1 MNLVN
6 LNIFLDTNIFI
17 RANYNIY
24 SSNFLILRNYLIK
37 SSSKLFL
44 PKIVLDEIEHHFKNN
59 LSEKVKKFNEAKKDI
74 KILLPELNKYE
85 TDLNLNIENEWEK
98 YKKKLLKLL
107 FIKDNQILPSEGI
120 FLEELINRSILRKKP
135 SDGNGG
141 QFRDTLIWLTII
153 NFVEKSNSNC
163 IFISENTKDF
173 ADNNTLELHD
183 ELELD
188 LPKKAN
194 NFKYFKN
201 LNSFNESVA
210 KKVDLINFDWLIK
223 IIEKDKIYSLIE
235 EEISKNYFAEVS
247 NYIHRKFPN
256 LIAKSSLNLAE
267 ILIEFD
273 TDIYIYQM
281 DETEKLISISSR
293 GTIELDAE
301 VLDEDD
307 PRLFQLDPYEIYS
320 FSDHYSSHKIFPVEY
335 ECFLHLRIIE
345 EDFIDEYEMSDFT
358 FSLHKYEN

>member
-17 RANYNIY
+17 RTNYNIY

-74 KILLPELNKYE
+74 KILLPELNKYK
-85 TDLNLNIENEWEK
+85 TDLKLNIENEWEK
-98 YKKKLLKLL
+98 YKKNLLKLL

-153 NFVEKSNSNC
+153 NFIKKSNSNS
-163 IFISENTKDF
+163 IFISENIKDF
-173 ADNNTLELHD
+173 ADINTFELHE
-183 ELELD
+183 ELKLD
-188 LPKKAN
+188 LPKEAN

-201 LNSFNESVA
+201 LNSFNESIA
-210 KKVDLINFDWLIK
+210 NKVDLINYDWLIK

-235 EEISKNYFAEVS
+235 DEISKNSYAEVS
-247 NYIHRKFPN
+247 NYIHKKYPN
-256 LIAKSSLNLAE
+256 LIAKSSLNLAD

-273 TDIYIYQM
+273 SDILIYQM
-281 DETEKLISISSR
+281 DDKEKLIAITVK
-293 GTIELDAE
+293 GTIELEAE

-307 PRLFQLDPYEIYS
+307 PRLFHLDPYEIYS
-320 FSDHYSSHKIFPVEY
+320 YSDYYSSRKIFPIEY
-335 ECFLHLRIIE
+335 ECFFHLTIIK
-345 EDFIDEYEMSDFT
+345 EDFIEEYEMSDFI
-358 FSLHKYEN
+358 FFLNKYEN